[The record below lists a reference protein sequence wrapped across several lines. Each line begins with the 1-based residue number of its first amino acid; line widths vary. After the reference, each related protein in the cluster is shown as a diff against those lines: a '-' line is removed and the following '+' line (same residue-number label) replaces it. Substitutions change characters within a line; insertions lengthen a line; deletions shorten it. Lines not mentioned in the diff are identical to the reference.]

1 MRRSCANILRM
12 RYGMMHLF
20 ADHYKGSIMF
30 ERTRSCNNIA
40 HKHMRSFVAC
50 LLAMLLAACQNAT
63 APAQSGVP
71 PAPTPIA
78 FVPLDVLLK
87 SDAAP
92 PQGEVTTAGY
102 LVADSAGAALVDG
115 LSFAVDGTPH
125 LLDSTNQIWL
135 GAGIETR
142 IKAQL
147 RVAGGFQFAPVRA
160 HGRLEGSG
168 AYGPSSSYRYQ
179 LIGPS
184 IEVIAAQETTIG
196 DLLDHAAGYENRL
209 VRLVGSLIARDSS
222 ALLVE
227 QLGTGGLP
235 MPKARQIKLRA
246 PLQDRALLG
255 RLNGVSGGSIRFG
268 QVQVEGFWR
277 AGVLIPLSIVLVT

>member
-1 MRRSCANILRM
+1 V
-12 RYGMMHLF
+12 
-20 ADHYKGSIMF
+20 F
-30 ERTRSCNNIA
+30 EVTRSCSNIP
-40 HKHMRSFVAC
+40 HKRMGSVVAC
-50 LLAMLLAACQNAT
+50 LLAMLLAACQNTA
-63 APAQSGVP
+63 APAPSLLP
-71 PAPTPIA
+71 TPTPIA

-92 PQGEVTTAGY
+92 PQREVTTAGY
-102 LVADSAGAALVDG
+102 LVVGSAGAALVDG

-125 LLDSTNQIWL
+125 LLDNTNQIWL

-147 RVAGGFQFAPVRA
+147 RAAGGLQFAPVRA
-160 HGRLEGSG
+160 HGRLEGPG

-179 LIGPS
+179 IIGPS

-196 DLLDHAAGYENRL
+196 DLLDHSAGYESRL

-222 ALLVE
+222 ALLVD
-227 QLGTGGLP
+227 QLGAGGLP
-235 MPKARQIKLRA
+235 MPKARQIKLPA

-255 RLNGVSGGSIRFG
+255 RLKGVSGGAIRFG

-277 AGVLIPLSIVLVT
+277 AGTLIPLSIVLVT